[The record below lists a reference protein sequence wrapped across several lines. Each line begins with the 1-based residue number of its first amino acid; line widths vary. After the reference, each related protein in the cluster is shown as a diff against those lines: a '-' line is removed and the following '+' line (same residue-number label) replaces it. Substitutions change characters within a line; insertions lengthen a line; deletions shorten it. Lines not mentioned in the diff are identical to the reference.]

1 MRRLRRVGYRTV
13 KAPRTSPVG
22 TYVFDPDTFGSAS
35 LGGSAGG
42 AFSASWLLARLHF
55 DAAWVRFGT
64 IGLRPVWIP
73 RPDVLE
79 LRFIRVG
86 PLWAG
91 IFKQIYA
98 PSGGPPASDGHEP
111 VIDRPSARLIFLTSS
126 LQSACTL

>member
-13 KAPRTSPVG
+13 KAPRTSPIG

-42 AFSASWLLARLHF
+42 AFSASWPLARLHF

-79 LRFIRVG
+79 LRFT
-86 PLWAG
+86 A
-91 IFKQIYA
+91 
-98 PSGGPPASDGHEP
+98 SGRFGRAS
-111 VIDRPSARLIFLTSS
+111 SS
-126 LQSACTL
+126 RSTRHPGDHRRAMVMSL